1 MELHSE
7 GEPCDEKRVFS
18 TFFHTR
24 SWRVWSESSAQRRS
38 GRRRL
43 AAGLGHG
50 EFPGNP
56 WVVPRLKNVKNSEPI
71 VGQPAHFLDIS
82 RYLVVSANWGFNFET
97 SIYREMK
104 DEDGELYTVMLF
116 AAKSDPNCYPMW
128 ASGSFSG
135 GWLRPSVRPS
145 DG

>member
-50 EFPGNP
+50 GRMHLLRGARRFLLC
-56 WVVPRLKNVKNSEPI
+56 RLFTT
-71 VGQPAHFLDIS
+71 GRDACT
-82 RYLVVSANWGFNFET
+82 ET
-97 SIYREMK
+97 SY
-104 DEDGELYTVMLF
+104 GETF
-116 AAKSDPNCYPMW
+116 TGSDFGYEVYVQPTQ
-128 ASGSFSG
+128 
-135 GWLRPSVRPS
+135 
-145 DG
+145 D